1 MDFEWDPD
9 KAEANRR
16 KHGVDFA
23 DAIGVFDDPFALT
36 QGDPHP
42 SEARFVTLGRDFL
55 DRVILVAWLW
65 REEDIRLISA
75 RKATPRERRQYTEG
89 VDDA

>member
-16 KHGVDFA
+16 KHGVDFT
-23 DAIGVFDDPFALT
+23 DAVGVFDDPFALT
-36 QGDPHP
+36 QEDPHP

-55 DRVILVAWLW
+55 DRVVLVSWLW
-65 REEDIRLISA
+65 CGENIRLISA

-89 VDDA
+89 LDDA

>member
-1 MDFEWDPD
+1 VDFEWEPD

-23 DAIGVFDDPFALT
+23 DAVGVFDDPFALT
-36 QGDPHP
+36 QEDPHP
-42 SEARFVTLGRDFL
+42 SEHRFVTIGRDFL
-55 DRVILVAWLW
+55 ERAVLVSWLW
-65 REEDIRLISA
+65 RGQNIRLISA

-89 VDDA
+89 LDNA

>member
-16 KHGVDFA
+16 KHDVDLA
-23 DAIGVFDDPFALT
+23 DAVGVFGDPLALT
-36 QGDPHP
+36 DEDPHP
-42 SEARFVTLGRDFL
+42 AEQRYVTLGRDFL
-55 DRVILVAWLW
+55 DRVVLVSWTW
-65 REEDIRLISA
+65 HRENIRLLSA

-89 VDDA
+89 SEDA

>member
-1 MDFEWDPD
+1 MEFEWDRD

-23 DAIGVFDDPFALT
+23 DAVGVFHDPFGLT
-36 QGDPHP
+36 LEDPHP
-42 SEARFVTLGRDFL
+42 TEERFLTLGRDFL
-55 DRVILVAWLW
+55 DRLVLVSWLW
-65 REEDIRLISA
+65 RGEYIRLISA

-89 VDDA
+89 LDDE

>member
-23 DAIGVFDDPFALT
+23 DAVGAFDDPFALT
-36 QGDPHP
+36 QEDPHP
-42 SEARFVTLGRDFL
+42 TEERFVTLGPDFL
-55 DRVILVAWLW
+55 DRLVLVSWLW
-65 REEDIRLISA
+65 RGENIRLISA
-75 RKATPRERRQYTEG
+75 RKAMPRERRQYTEG
-89 VDDA
+89 LDDA

>member
-1 MDFEWDPD
+1 MGFEWDPD

-23 DAIGVFDDPFALT
+23 DAVGVFGDPFALT
-36 QGDPHP
+36 QEDPHP
-42 SEARFVTLGRDFL
+42 SEERFVTLGRDFL
-55 DRVILVAWLW
+55 HRVVLVSWLW
-65 REEDIRLISA
+65 RGENIRLISA

-89 VDDA
+89 FDDA